1 MSRYITIPRYL
12 HYLNKRRIVYRRDP
26 VKDIPTVSTKHYN
39 FYENGTYECYHLFRS
54 KAKITTYK
62 SLKWHLIVLL
72 YLNEEMTHL
81 QFDTLARFIA
91 NKKNGYVTFNCPKNI
106 IDKIIDEINLI
117 DFESDRPKNKP
128 RKVIFRDNSG
138 LNTKQKQ
145 QIIGKLIGK
154 QKKAT
159 PEDIYEAM
167 LTINDDKQKIT
178 IKKIATI
185 LNVSTRTI
193 YRNIS
198 NGLVREK
205 ILLNEKI

>member
-1 MSRYITIPRYL
+1 MIFERNLKYL
-12 HYLNKRRIVYRRDP
+12 IDNRILYRRDP
-26 VKDIPTVSTKHYN
+26 IDDIPTKQYDWGWY
-39 FYENGTYECYHLFRS
+39 YEHGTFECYALFRS

-62 SLKWHLIVLL
+62 SLKWHLIVLW
-72 YLNEEMTHL
+72 YLNQEMTHL

-91 NKKNGYVTFNCPKNI
+91 NKKNGYITFNCPKNI
-106 IDKIIDEINLI
+106 IDQMIEDINLI
-117 DFESDRPKNKP
+117 DFDSDRPKNKL

-167 LTINDDKQKIT
+167 LTINDNKQKIT
-178 IKKIATI
+178 ISKIATI

-193 YRNIS
+193 YRNITK
-198 NGLVREK
+198 GLVREK
-205 ILLNEKI
+205 KLLNEEI

>member
-1 MSRYITIPRYL
+1 MFERNL
-12 HYLNKRRIVYRRDP
+12 KYLNDNRILYRRDP
-26 VKDIPTVSTKHYN
+26 VDDIPTKQYN
-39 FYENGTYECYHLFRS
+39 WGWYYEHGTFECYALFRS

-62 SLKWHLIVLL
+62 SLKWHLIVLY
-72 YLNEEMTHL
+72 YLNQEMTHL
-81 QFDTLARFIA
+81 QFNTLARFVA
-91 NKKNGYVTFNCPKNI
+91 NKSNGYVTFNCPTDI
-106 IDKIIDEINLI
+106 IDKMINEVSLI
-117 DFESDRPKNKP
+117 DFDNDRPKNKA

-145 QIIGKLIGK
+145 QIIGKLIGR
-154 QKKAT
+154 QKKAQ

-167 LTINDDKQKIT
+167 LTINDNKKKIT

-193 YRNIS
+193 YRNIT

-205 ILLNEKI
+205 KLLNEEI

>member
-1 MSRYITIPRYL
+1 MIFERNLKYL
-12 HYLNKRRIVYRRDP
+12 IDNRILYRRDP
-26 VKDIPTVSTKHYN
+26 VEDIPTKKYDWGWY
-39 FYENGTYECYHLFRS
+39 YEHGTFECYALFRS

-62 SLKWHLIVLL
+62 SLKWHLIVLW
-72 YLNEEMTHL
+72 YLNQEMTHL

-91 NKKNGYVTFNCPKNI
+91 NKKMGYITFNCPKNI
-106 IDKIIDEINLI
+106 IDKMIEEINLI
-117 DFESDRPKNKP
+117 DFDSDRPKNKL

-167 LTINDDKQKIT
+167 LTINDNKEKIT

-193 YRNIS
+193 YRNITK
-198 NGLVREK
+198 GLVREK
-205 ILLNEKI
+205 KLLNEEI

>member
-1 MSRYITIPRYL
+1 MSYERNIKW
-12 HYLNKRRIVYRRDP
+12 LNDRRVVYRQDP
-26 VKDIPTVSTKHYN
+26 DTDKPTVETEQYKY
-39 FYENGTYECYHLFRS
+39 YEKGTYQCYHLFNS

-62 SLKWHLIVLL
+62 SLKWHLIVLW
-72 YLNEEMTHL
+72 YLNQEMTHL

-91 NKKNGYVTFNCPKNI
+91 NKKMGYITFNCPKNI
-106 IDKIIDEINLI
+106 IDKMIEEINLI
-117 DFESDRPKNKP
+117 DFDSDRPKNKL

-145 QIIGKLIGK
+145 QIIGTLIGK

-167 LTINDDKQKIT
+167 LTINDNKEKIT

-193 YRNIS
+193 YRNITK
-198 NGLVREK
+198 GLVREK
-205 ILLNEKI
+205 KLLNEEI

>member
-1 MSRYITIPRYL
+1 MLFERNL
-12 HYLNKRRIVYRRDP
+12 KYLNDNRILYRRDP
-26 VKDIPTVSTKHYN
+26 ITDIPTKQYDWGSY
-39 FYENGTYECYHLFRS
+39 YEDGTFECYALFRS

-62 SLKWHLIVLL
+62 SLKWHLIVLW
-72 YLNEEMTHL
+72 YLNQEMTHL

-91 NKKNGYVTFNCPKNI
+91 NKKNGYITFNCPKNI
-106 IDKIIDEINLI
+106 IDQMIEDINLI
-117 DFESDRPKNKP
+117 DFDSDRPKNKL

-167 LTINDDKQKIT
+167 LTINDNKEKIT
-178 IKKIATI
+178 ISKIATI

-193 YRNIS
+193 YRNITK
-198 NGLVREK
+198 GLVREK
-205 ILLNEKI
+205 KLLNEEI

>member
-1 MSRYITIPRYL
+1 MFERNL
-12 HYLNKRRIVYRRDP
+12 KYLNDNRILYRRDP
-26 VKDIPTVSTKHYN
+26 VDDIPTKQYDWGWY
-39 FYENGTYECYHLFRS
+39 YEAGTFECYALFRS

-62 SLKWHLIVLL
+62 SLKWHLIVLY
-72 YLNEEMTHL
+72 YLNQEMTHL
-81 QFDTLARFIA
+81 QFDALARFIA
-91 NKKNGYVTFNCPKNI
+91 NKKMGYITFNCPTDI
-106 IDKIIDEINLI
+106 IDKMIQEIKLI
-117 DFESDRPKNKP
+117 DFDSDRPKNKP
-128 RKVIFRDNSG
+128 RKVIFKDNSG

-167 LTINDDKQKIT
+167 LTINDNKEKIT

>member
-1 MSRYITIPRYL
+1 MFERNL
-12 HYLNKRRIVYRRDP
+12 KYLNDNRILYRRDP
-26 VKDIPTVSTKHYN
+26 VDDIPTKQYDWGWY
-39 FYENGTYECYHLFRS
+39 YEHGTFECYALFRS

-62 SLKWHLIVLL
+62 SLKWHLIVLY
-72 YLNEEMTHL
+72 YLNQEMTHL
-81 QFDTLARFIA
+81 QFNTLARFIA
-91 NKKNGYVTFNCPKNI
+91 NKKMGYITFNCPTDI
-106 IDKIIDEINLI
+106 IDKMIQEISLI
-117 DFESDRPKNKP
+117 DFDSDRPKNKP
-128 RKVIFRDNSG
+128 RKVIFKDNSG

-167 LTINDDKQKIT
+167 LTINDNKEKIT

>member
-1 MSRYITIPRYL
+1 MIFERNLKYL
-12 HYLNKRRIVYRRDP
+12 IDNRILYRRDP
-26 VKDIPTVSTKHYN
+26 IDDIPTKQYDWGWY
-39 FYENGTYECYHLFRS
+39 YEHGTFECYALFRS

-62 SLKWHLIVLL
+62 SLKWHLIVLW
-72 YLNEEMTHL
+72 YLNQEMTHL

-91 NKKNGYVTFNCPKNI
+91 NKKMGYITFNCPKNI
-106 IDKIIDEINLI
+106 IDQMIEDINLI
-117 DFESDRPKNKP
+117 DFDSDRPKNKL

-167 LTINDDKQKIT
+167 LTINDNKQKIT
-178 IKKIATI
+178 ISKIATI

-193 YRNIS
+193 YRNITK
-198 NGLVREK
+198 GLVREK
-205 ILLNEKI
+205 KLLNEEI

>member
-1 MSRYITIPRYL
+1 MIFERNLKYL
-12 HYLNKRRIVYRRDP
+12 INNRILYRRDP
-26 VKDIPTVSTKHYN
+26 VDDIPTKQYDWGWY
-39 FYENGTYECYHLFRS
+39 YEHGTHECYALFRS

-62 SLKWHLIVLL
+62 SLKWHLIVLW
-72 YLNEEMTHL
+72 YLNQEMTHL

-91 NKKNGYVTFNCPKNI
+91 NKKMGYITFNCPKNI
-106 IDKIIDEINLI
+106 IDQMIKDINLI
-117 DFESDRPKNKP
+117 DFDSDRPKNKL

-167 LTINDDKQKIT
+167 LTINDNKEKIT

-193 YRNIS
+193 YRNITK
-198 NGLVREK
+198 GLVNEK
-205 ILLNEKI
+205 KLLNEEI

>member
-1 MSRYITIPRYL
+1 MFERNL
-12 HYLNKRRIVYRRDP
+12 KYLNDNRILYRRDP
-26 VKDIPTVSTKHYN
+26 VDDIPTKQYN
-39 FYENGTYECYHLFRS
+39 WGWYYEHGTFECYALFRS

-62 SLKWHLIVLL
+62 SLKWHLIVLY
-72 YLNEEMTHL
+72 YLNQEMTHL
-81 QFDTLARFIA
+81 QFNTLARFVA
-91 NKKNGYVTFNCPKNI
+91 NKSNGYVTFNCPTDI
-106 IDKIIDEINLI
+106 IDKMINEVSLI
-117 DFESDRPKNKP
+117 DFDNDRPKNKA

-138 LNTKQKQ
+138 LDTKQKQ

-159 PEDIYEAM
+159 PEDIYEAI
-167 LTINDDKQKIT
+167 LTINDNKEKIT

>member
-1 MSRYITIPRYL
+1 MFERNL
-12 HYLNKRRIVYRRDP
+12 KYLNDNRILYRRDP
-26 VKDIPTVSTKHYN
+26 VDDIPTKQYN
-39 FYENGTYECYHLFRS
+39 WGWYYEHGTFECYALFRS

-62 SLKWHLIVLL
+62 SLKWHLIVLY
-72 YLNEEMTHL
+72 YLNQEMTHL
-81 QFDTLARFIA
+81 QFNTLARFVA
-91 NKKNGYVTFNCPKNI
+91 NKSNGYVTFNCPTDI
-106 IDKIIDEINLI
+106 IDKMINEVSLI
-117 DFESDRPKNKP
+117 DFDNDRPKNKA

-145 QIIGKLIGK
+145 QIIGKLIGR
-154 QKKAT
+154 QKKAQ

-167 LTINDDKQKIT
+167 LTINDNKKKIT

-205 ILLNEKI
+205 TLLNEKI

>member
-1 MSRYITIPRYL
+1 MIFERNLKYL
-12 HYLNKRRIVYRRDP
+12 IDNRILYRRDP
-26 VKDIPTVSTKHYN
+26 VDDIPTKQYDWGWY
-39 FYENGTYECYHLFRS
+39 YEHGTFECYALFRS

-62 SLKWHLIVLL
+62 SLKWHLIVLW
-72 YLNEEMTHL
+72 YLNQEITHL

-91 NKKNGYVTFNCPKNI
+91 NKKNGYITFNCPKNI
-106 IDKIIDEINLI
+106 IDQMIEDINLI
-117 DFESDRPKNKP
+117 DFDSDRPKNKL

-167 LTINDDKQKIT
+167 LTINDNKQKIT
-178 IKKIATI
+178 ISKIATI

-193 YRNIS
+193 YRNITK
-198 NGLVREK
+198 GLVREK
-205 ILLNEKI
+205 KLLNEEI

>member
-1 MSRYITIPRYL
+1 MFERNL
-12 HYLNKRRIVYRRDP
+12 KYLNDNRILYRRDP
-26 VKDIPTVSTKHYN
+26 VDDIPTKQYN
-39 FYENGTYECYHLFRS
+39 WGWYYEHGTFECYALFRS

-62 SLKWHLIVLL
+62 SLKWHLIVLGF
-72 YLNEEMTHL
+72 LNQEMTHF
-81 QFDTLARFIA
+81 QFNTLAKIVA
-91 NKKNGYVTFNCPKNI
+91 NKINGYITFNCPTNI
-106 IDKIIDEINLI
+106 IDKMIEEINLI
-117 DFESDRPKNKP
+117 DFDSDAPKNKM

-167 LTINDDKQKIT
+167 LTINDNKEKIT

>member
-1 MSRYITIPRYL
+1 MIFERNLKYL
-12 HYLNKRRIVYRRDP
+12 IDNRILYRRDP
-26 VKDIPTVSTKHYN
+26 VDDIPTKQYN
-39 FYENGTYECYHLFRS
+39 WGWYYEHGTFECYALFRS

-62 SLKWHLIVLL
+62 SLKWHLIVLW
-72 YLNEEMTHL
+72 YLNQEMTHL

-91 NKKNGYVTFNCPKNI
+91 NKKNGYITFNCPKNI
-106 IDKIIDEINLI
+106 IDQMIEDINLI
-117 DFESDRPKNKP
+117 DFDSDRPKNKL

-167 LTINDDKQKIT
+167 LTINDNKQKIT
-178 IKKIATI
+178 ISKIATI

-193 YRNIS
+193 YRNITK
-198 NGLVREK
+198 GLVREK
-205 ILLNEKI
+205 KLLNEEI

>member
-1 MSRYITIPRYL
+1 MI
-12 HYLNKRRIVYRRDP
+12 NE
-26 VKDIPTVSTKHYN
+26 VS
-39 FYENGTYECYHLFRS
+39 
-54 KAKITTYK
+54 
-62 SLKWHLIVLL
+62 
-72 YLNEEMTHL
+72 
-81 QFDTLARFIA
+81 
-91 NKKNGYVTFNCPKNI
+91 
-106 IDKIIDEINLI
+106 LI
-117 DFESDRPKNKP
+117 DFDNDRPKNKA

-205 ILLNEKI
+205 TLLNEKI

>member
-1 MSRYITIPRYL
+1 MIFERNLKYL
-12 HYLNKRRIVYRRDP
+12 IDNRILYRRDP
-26 VKDIPTVSTKHYN
+26 VDDIPTKQYDWGWY
-39 FYENGTYECYHLFRS
+39 YEHGTYECYALFRS

-62 SLKWHLIVLL
+62 SLKWHLIVLW
-72 YLNEEMTHL
+72 YLNQEMTHL

-91 NKKNGYVTFNCPKNI
+91 NKKNGYITFNCPKNI
-106 IDKIIDEINLI
+106 IDQMIEDINLI
-117 DFESDRPKNKP
+117 DFDSDRPKNKL

-167 LTINDDKQKIT
+167 LTINDNKEKIT
-178 IKKIATI
+178 ISKIATI

-193 YRNIS
+193 YRNITK
-198 NGLVREK
+198 GLVREK
-205 ILLNEKI
+205 KLLNEEI

>member
-1 MSRYITIPRYL
+1 MFERNL
-12 HYLNKRRIVYRRDP
+12 KYLNDNRILYRRDP
-26 VKDIPTVSTKHYN
+26 VDDIPTKQYDWGWY
-39 FYENGTYECYHLFRS
+39 YEAGTFECYALFRS

-62 SLKWHLIVLL
+62 SLKWHLIVLY
-72 YLNEEMTHL
+72 YLNQEMTHL
-81 QFDTLARFIA
+81 QFDALARFIA
-91 NKKNGYVTFNCPKNI
+91 NKKMGYITFNCPTDI
-106 IDKIIDEINLI
+106 IDKMIEEIKLI
-117 DFESDRPKNKP
+117 DFDSDRPKNKP
-128 RKVIFRDNSG
+128 RKVIFKDNSG

-167 LTINDDKQKIT
+167 LTINDNKEKIT

>member
-1 MSRYITIPRYL
+1 MFERNL
-12 HYLNKRRIVYRRDP
+12 KYLNDNRILYRRDP
-26 VKDIPTVSTKHYN
+26 VDDIPTKQYDWGWY
-39 FYENGTYECYHLFRS
+39 YETGTFECYALFRS

-62 SLKWHLIVLL
+62 SLKWHLIVLY
-72 YLNEEMTHL
+72 YLNQEMTHL
-81 QFDTLARFIA
+81 QFDALARFIA
-91 NKKNGYVTFNCPKNI
+91 NKKMGYITFNCPTDI
-106 IDKIIDEINLI
+106 IDKMIQEIKLI
-117 DFESDRPKNKP
+117 DFDSDRPKNKP
-128 RKVIFRDNSG
+128 RKVIFKDNSG

-167 LTINDDKQKIT
+167 LTINDNKEKIT

>member
-1 MSRYITIPRYL
+1 MLFERNL
-12 HYLNKRRIVYRRDP
+12 KYLNDNRILYRRDP
-26 VKDIPTVSTKHYN
+26 ITDIPTKQYN
-39 FYENGTYECYHLFRS
+39 WGSYYEDGTFECYALFRS

-62 SLKWHLIVLL
+62 SLKWHLIVLW
-72 YLNEEMTHL
+72 YLNQEMTHL

-91 NKKNGYVTFNCPKNI
+91 NKKNGYITFNCPKNI
-106 IDKIIDEINLI
+106 IDQMIEDINLI
-117 DFESDRPKNKP
+117 DFDSDRPKNKL

-167 LTINDDKQKIT
+167 LTINDNKQKIT
-178 IKKIATI
+178 ISKIATI

-193 YRNIS
+193 YRNITK
-198 NGLVREK
+198 GLVREK
-205 ILLNEKI
+205 KLLNEEI

>member
-1 MSRYITIPRYL
+1 MIFERNLKYL
-12 HYLNKRRIVYRRDP
+12 IDNRILYRRDP
-26 VKDIPTVSTKHYN
+26 VDDIPTKQYDWGWY
-39 FYENGTYECYHLFRS
+39 YEHGTFECYALFRS

-62 SLKWHLIVLL
+62 SLKWHLIVLW
-72 YLNEEMTHL
+72 YLNQEMTHL

-91 NKKNGYVTFNCPKNI
+91 NKKMGYITFNCPKNI
-106 IDKIIDEINLI
+106 IDQMIEDINLI
-117 DFESDRPKNKP
+117 DFDSDRPKNKL

-167 LTINDDKQKIT
+167 LTINDNKQKIT
-178 IKKIATI
+178 ISKIATI

-193 YRNIS
+193 YRNITK
-198 NGLVREK
+198 GLVREK
-205 ILLNEKI
+205 KLLNEEI

>member
-1 MSRYITIPRYL
+1 MSRKMF
-12 HYLNKRRIVYRRDP
+12 YLNNNKIVYRRDP
-26 VKDIPTVSTKHYN
+26 ISDKPTEVYEWGY
-39 FYENGTYECYHLFRS
+39 FYEHGTYECYTLFRS
-54 KAKITTYK
+54 KAQITTYK

-91 NKKNGYVTFNCPKNI
+91 DKKNGYVTFNCPKNI

-128 RKVIFRDNSG
+128 KKVIFRDNSE
-138 LNTKQKQ
+138 LDTKQKQ

>member
-1 MSRYITIPRYL
+1 MIFERNLKYL
-12 HYLNKRRIVYRRDP
+12 IDNRILYRRDP
-26 VKDIPTVSTKHYN
+26 VDDIPTKQYDWGWY
-39 FYENGTYECYHLFRS
+39 YEHGTFECYALFRS

-62 SLKWHLIVLL
+62 SLKWHLIVLW
-72 YLNEEMTHL
+72 YLNQEMTHL

-91 NKKNGYVTFNCPKNI
+91 NKKNGYITFNCPKNI
-106 IDKIIDEINLI
+106 IDQMIEDINLI
-117 DFESDRPKNKP
+117 DFDSDRPKNKL

-167 LTINDDKQKIT
+167 LTINDNKEKIT
-178 IKKIATI
+178 ISKIATI

-193 YRNIS
+193 YRNITK
-198 NGLVREK
+198 GLVREK
-205 ILLNEKI
+205 KLLNEEI

>member
-1 MSRYITIPRYL
+1 MFERNL
-12 HYLNKRRIVYRRDP
+12 KYLNDNRILYRRDP
-26 VKDIPTVSTKHYN
+26 VDDIPTKQYDWGWY
-39 FYENGTYECYHLFRS
+39 YETGTFECYALFRS

-62 SLKWHLIVLL
+62 SLKWHLIVLY
-72 YLNEEMTHL
+72 YLNQEMTHL
-81 QFDTLARFIA
+81 QFNTLARFVA
-91 NKKNGYVTFNCPKNI
+91 NKSNGYITLKCPIDI
-106 IDKIIDEINLI
+106 IDKMINEVLLI
-117 DFESDRPKNKP
+117 DFDNDRPKNKA

-205 ILLNEKI
+205 TLLNEKI

>member
-1 MSRYITIPRYL
+1 MIFERNLKYL
-12 HYLNKRRIVYRRDP
+12 IDNRILYRRDP
-26 VKDIPTVSTKHYN
+26 IDDIPTKQYDWGWY
-39 FYENGTYECYHLFRS
+39 YEHGTFECYALFRS

-62 SLKWHLIVLL
+62 SLKWHLIVLW
-72 YLNEEMTHL
+72 YLNQEMTHL

-91 NKKNGYVTFNCPKNI
+91 NKKNGYITFNCPKNI
-106 IDKIIDEINLI
+106 IDQMIEDINLI
-117 DFESDRPKNKP
+117 DFDSDRPKNKL

-167 LTINDDKQKIT
+167 LTINDNKQKIT
-178 IKKIATI
+178 ISKITTI

-193 YRNIS
+193 YRNITK
-198 NGLVREK
+198 GLVREK
-205 ILLNEKI
+205 KLLNEEI

>member
-1 MSRYITIPRYL
+1 MLFERNL
-12 HYLNKRRIVYRRDP
+12 KYLNDNRILYRRDP
-26 VKDIPTVSTKHYN
+26 ITDIPTKQYDWGSY
-39 FYENGTYECYHLFRS
+39 YEDGTFECYALFRS

-62 SLKWHLIVLL
+62 SLKWHLIVLW
-72 YLNEEMTHL
+72 YLNQEMTHL

-91 NKKNGYVTFNCPKNI
+91 NKKMGYITFNCPKNI
-106 IDKIIDEINLI
+106 IDQMIEDINLI
-117 DFESDRPKNKP
+117 DFDSDRPKNKL

-167 LTINDDKQKIT
+167 LTINDNKQKIT
-178 IKKIATI
+178 ISKIATI

-193 YRNIS
+193 YRNITK
-198 NGLVREK
+198 GLVREK
-205 ILLNEKI
+205 KLLNEEI

>member
-1 MSRYITIPRYL
+1 MP
-12 HYLNKRRIVYRRDP
+12 KFD
-26 VKDIPTVSTKHYN
+26 DIPTKQYN
-39 FYENGTYECYHLFRS
+39 WGWYYEHGTFECYALFRS

-62 SLKWHLIVLL
+62 SLKWHLIVLGF
-72 YLNEEMTHL
+72 LNQEMTHL
-81 QFDTLARFIA
+81 QFDTLARVIA
-91 NKKNGYVTFNCPKNI
+91 NKKNGYITFNCPTDI
-106 IDKIIDEINLI
+106 IDKIINEISLI
-117 DFESDRPKNKP
+117 DFDNDRPKNKP

-167 LTINDDKQKIT
+167 LTINDNKEKIT

>member
-1 MSRYITIPRYL
+1 MFERNL
-12 HYLNKRRIVYRRDP
+12 KYLNDNRILYRRDP
-26 VKDIPTVSTKHYN
+26 VDDIPTKQYDWGWY
-39 FYENGTYECYHLFRS
+39 YETGTFECYALFRS

-62 SLKWHLIVLL
+62 SLKWHLIVLY
-72 YLNEEMTHL
+72 YLNQDMTHL
-81 QFDTLARFIA
+81 QFNTLARFIA
-91 NKKNGYVTFNCPKNI
+91 NKSNGYVTFNCPTDI
-106 IDKIIDEINLI
+106 IDKMIQEISLI
-117 DFESDRPKNKP
+117 DFDSDRPKNKP
-128 RKVIFRDNSG
+128 RKVIFKDNSG
-138 LNTKQKQ
+138 LNTTQKQ

-167 LTINDDKQKIT
+167 LTINDNKEKIT